1 MALSGKGIRDSF
13 YFVSDF
19 APSLIPIAGGY
30 VVAHYWSLFVYQAPV
45 GLALLSD
52 PLGTGADLLGTAG
65 ITPDDTLVQA
75 TLVATIQAV
84 SIVVGHL
91 LAVLAAHER
100 AVSVL
105 DRRSAIVG
113 QIPLMVIMLAYTFAG
128 LTILFAP

>member
-1 MALSGKGIRDSF
+1 
-13 YFVSDF
+13 
-19 APSLIPIAGGY
+19 
-30 VVAHYWSLFVYQAPV
+30 
-45 GLALLSD
+45 
-52 PLGTGADLLGTAG
+52 
-65 ITPDDTLVQA
+65 
-75 TLVATIQAV
+75 VATIQAV

-113 QIPLMVIMLAYTFAG
+113 QVPLMVIMLAYTFAG